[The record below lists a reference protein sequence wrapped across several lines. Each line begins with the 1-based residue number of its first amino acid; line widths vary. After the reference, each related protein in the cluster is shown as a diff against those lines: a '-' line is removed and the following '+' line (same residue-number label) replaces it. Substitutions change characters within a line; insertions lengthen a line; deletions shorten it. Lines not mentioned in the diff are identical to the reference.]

1 MPGPIRRGP
10 DRRQLIDRLRQHLLP
25 QVLPIP
31 PKQMAQV
38 EYWPWRQRTGG
49 RAPAYILTSPAVAG
63 IKCSDDTGSL
73 PPSRPRSQRRGN
85 PVWSRTLLEE
95 RGRKR
100 GGPACPHPPWRFPA
114 FDQGHGNRFFRS
126 IFARQAMSELLVQ
139 PRTWLAQHGCHL
151 GAYDV
156 AVRGLAHIPSLARA
170 QALED
175 TCTVPQR
182 CRRTRRKRL
191 TSRPS
196 TAGLRMHIIA
206 GATTWPRRSPC

>member
-151 GAYDV
+151 GAYGV
-156 AVRGLAHIPSLARA
+156 AVRGLAHIPSLARVQDLLCCRNGA
-170 QALED
+170 SVQGHFSQRKTALPRLQRSCRSERPPLPSSPNPSLQA
-175 TCTVPQR
+175 
-182 CRRTRRKRL
+182 
-191 TSRPS
+191 
-196 TAGLRMHIIA
+196 
-206 GATTWPRRSPC
+206 